1 MAQSEF
7 DDFCRFAFAFLDDRG
22 TRYLVVGGLVSFG
35 ASKPATHRRF
45 KTGHRLGGTGWN
57 NPLMWTYWQV
67 VRVQPVT
74 V

>member
-1 MAQSEF
+1 M
-7 DDFCRFAFAFLDDRG
+7 
-22 TRYLVVGGLVSFG
+22 SFG